1 MSIEYITSDTHFNH
15 SNIIKYCNRPFHDI
29 YEMNQAIIDRWNSIV
44 NDNDIVYH
52 LGDFA
57 FIRKDNLE
65 LSYAQ
70 QLRQQIR
77 EFVDR
82 LNGKIILIK
91 GNHDTLSNFQA
102 EECGFFEYYQKP
114 VYVGDYILTHVP
126 QEDVPSDLINVH
138 GHIHNTY
145 LEQFQKPWYYN
156 VSCDLH
162 DFKPI
167 RLDELQNMQIDDS
180 KYIRK

>member
-1 MSIEYITSDTHFNH
+1 MSIKYITSDTHFNH

-57 FIRKDNLE
+57 FIRRDNLE

-91 GNHDTLSNFQA
+91 GNHDKLSNFQA
-102 EECGFFEYYQKP
+102 EECGFFEY
-114 VYVGDYILTHVP
+114 H
-126 QEDVPSDLINVH
+126 
-138 GHIHNTY
+138 
-145 LEQFQKPWYYN
+145 
-156 VSCDLH
+156 
-162 DFKPI
+162 
-167 RLDELQNMQIDDS
+167 
-180 KYIRK
+180 